1 MPAINDYRCGTLV
14 LSPGGRHVTR
24 EVHVSRPCDSGLLP
38 CGRKTELSALLLAAR
53 EMPRAQPGTENS
65 ENGKPSPK
73 GGRYYLQS
81 IQSNLYD
88 RAIVA
93 DA

>member
-1 MPAINDYRCGTLV
+1 MPTINDYRCGTLV

-24 EVHVSRPCDSGLLP
+24 EVHISRHTVTPVCSRV

-73 GGRYYLQS
+73 GGRYYEKMRR
-81 IQSNLYD
+81 Y
-88 RAIVA
+88 R
-93 DA
+93 